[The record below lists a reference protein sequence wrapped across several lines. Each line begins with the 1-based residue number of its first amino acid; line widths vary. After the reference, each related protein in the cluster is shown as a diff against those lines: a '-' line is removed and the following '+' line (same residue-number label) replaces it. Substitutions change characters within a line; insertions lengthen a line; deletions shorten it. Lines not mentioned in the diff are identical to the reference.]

1 MENKIRISYPNSEK
15 VYIQSK
21 LFPDIK
27 VGMRKISLTPT
38 VTVTNGEKTVKKNA
52 PVYVLRQMLL
62 LIKKVRSMVV

>member
-1 MENKIRISYPNSEK
+1 MENNIRISYPNSEK
-15 VYIQSK
+15 VYIQGK

-52 PVYVLRQMLL
+52 PVYVYDTSGAYSDRMW
-62 LIKKVRSMVV
+62 KST